1 MDTSNESLARSG
13 ESLLDHVV
21 VLGDAH
27 LRRILATYANY
38 YNELRTHR
46 SLTKDPRSIA
56 RSSASALLHHDL
68 SSVAFTINIAEF
80 KNIRYR
86 QA

>member
-1 MDTSNESLARSG
+1 
-13 ESLLDHVV
+13 V

-46 SLTKDPRSIA
+46 SLTKDTRSIA
-56 RSSASALLHHDL
+56 LSSASELSHHGL
-68 SSVAFTINIAEF
+68 SSAAFTINIAES
-80 KNIRYR
+80 NIRYR
-86 QA
+86 QGRQKNHNFPDVVTMP

>member
-1 MDTSNESLARSG
+1 
-13 ESLLDHVV
+13 V

-46 SLTKDPRSIA
+46 SLTKDPRSIEVA
-56 RSSASALLHHDL
+56 REICT
-68 SSVAFTINIAEF
+68 VG
-80 KNIRYR
+80 
-86 QA
+86 